1 MSDSA
6 KFLHP
11 EAIRR
16 ISRLELRAR
25 HIVEGFLSGTHR
37 SPYFG
42 RSVEFLQHRQ
52 YTPGDDLRDV
62 DWRVWARQ
70 DRLVVKQYEE
80 DTNLRVHLLVDVSA
94 SMQFGAGVFTKYGY
108 SATIAATL
116 AWLIL
121 RQQDAVGALT
131 FDAVV
136 RSRVPVRSQ
145 RSHLR
150 TVADAL
156 AAERPGNKTNLY
168 GILQRA
174 AATFP
179 RRGMMIVISDFLC
192 DVDETLRGLRLLRRQ
207 GHDVLVFHVMD
218 DAELDF
224 DFEGPTRFDSI
235 ETDEFLRCDPRALR
249 QGYLAGLQ
257 VFLDALRRGCA
268 GDRIDYAL
276 IRTSDALDA
285 ALPWYLNKR
294 LGRRQ
299 GRHLH

>member
-1 MSDSA
+1 MPDSA
-6 KFLHP
+6 KYLHP

-16 ISRLELRAR
+16 ISRLEIRAR

-52 YTPGDDLRDV
+52 YAPGDDLRDV

-94 SMQFGAGVFTKYGY
+94 SMAFGTGAFTKYEY

-116 AWLIL
+116 AYLIL
-121 RQQDAVGALT
+121 RQQDAVGAMT
-131 FDAVV
+131 FDAEV
-136 RSRVPVRSQ
+136 RQRVPVRSQ
-145 RSHLR
+145 RRQLQ
-150 TVADAL
+150 TLVDAFAADH
-156 AAERPGNKTNLY
+156 PQNKTELF

-179 RRGMMIVISDFLC
+179 RRGMMIVISDFLS
-192 DVDETLRGLRLLRRQ
+192 DTEATLRGLRLLRSQ

-224 DFEGPTRFDSI
+224 DFSGPTRFDSM
-235 ETDEFLRCDPRALR
+235 ETDQFLRCNPRALR
-249 QGYLAGLQ
+249 EGYLAELQ
-257 VFLDALRRGCA
+257 KFLDQLRRGCA
-268 GDRIDYAL
+268 ANRADYAL

-285 ALPWYLNKR
+285 ALPHYLNKR
-294 LGRRQ
+294 LGQRT
-299 GRHLH
+299 GR

>member
-1 MSDSA
+1 MPDSA
-6 KFLHP
+6 KYLHP

-52 YTPGDDLRDV
+52 YAAGDDLRDV

-94 SMQFGAGVFTKYGY
+94 SMQFGNGVFNKYEY

-116 AWLIL
+116 AYMIL
-121 RQQDAVGALT
+121 RQHDAVAAMT
-131 FDAVV
+131 FDAQI
-136 RSRVPVRSQ
+136 RQRVPLRSQ
-145 RSHLR
+145 RKHLR
-150 TVADAL
+150 TLADAF
-156 AAERPGNKTNLY
+156 AMDHPQNKTDLF

-174 AATFP
+174 AAIFP
-179 RRGMMIVISDFLC
+179 RRGMMIIISDFLC
-192 DVDETLRGLRLLRRQ
+192 DTEATLRGLKLLRSQ

-224 DFEGPTRFDSI
+224 DFSGPTRFDSM
-235 ETDEFLRCDPRALR
+235 ETDQFLRCNPQALR
-249 QGYLAGLQ
+249 EGYLAELQ
-257 VFLDALRRGCA
+257 KFLDQLRRGCA
-268 GDRIDYAL
+268 DSRVDYAL

-285 ALPWYLNKR
+285 ALPLYLNKR
-294 LGRRQ
+294 LGKRV
-299 GRHLH
+299 GR